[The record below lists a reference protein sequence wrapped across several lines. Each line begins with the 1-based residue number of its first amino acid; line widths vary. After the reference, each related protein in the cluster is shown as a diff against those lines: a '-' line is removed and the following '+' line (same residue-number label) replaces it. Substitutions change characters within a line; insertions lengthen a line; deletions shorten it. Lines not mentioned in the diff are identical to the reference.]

1 MTPPKGL
8 MQRFIASRGRITTV
22 NTFNT
27 QPRTREISPA
37 AYLHKPITDSKTM
50 EVSDAPRPQYTR
62 KLQTAEDR
70 IQRELQELK
79 SREIELKQNRA
90 RLLARSQPNL
100 LEAMSSMELDFE
112 PDEELESPG
121 ALREK
126 WNSNPNLLEDDD
138 TASESSVQLSKTPRR
153 RSPMIAKWESRIQQ
167 SET

>member
-1 MTPPKGL
+1 M
-8 MQRFIASRGRITTV
+8 SV
-22 NTFNT
+22 
-27 QPRTREISPA
+27 
-37 AYLHKPITDSKTM
+37 
-50 EVSDAPRPQYTR
+50 APRPQYTR

-79 SREIELKQNRA
+79 HREIELKQNRA

-100 LEAMSSMELDFE
+100 LEAMSVELDFE